1 MKILVVDDEP
11 AIRFSLAELLEADGH
26 DVRDAAHAPAAL
38 AALEAAAADLVI
50 SDLTMPAMDGLQLL
64 EEVRTRHPGTLF
76 VLMTAHGDE
85 RTAVRAL
92 KEGAYDY
99 VPKPFDN
106 EEIRAAV
113 RRAREVLSLRAEN
126 ARLREE
132 LAGEYRG
139 LIGDSPALREVLHVL
154 RRAGPTDATVLI
166 TGESG
171 TGKEVAARALHAES
185 RRRSGP
191 FVALNCSALPGEL
204 VEGELFGHLRGAF
217 TGADRDR
224 AGLFEA
230 AGGGT
235 LFLDEIG
242 DLAPGAQ
249 AKVLRALEERQV
261 TRLGSTRPV
270 DVDVRVVAA
279 TNRPLERMA
288 AEGAF
293 REDLLYRLRVITVHL
308 PPLRERREDV
318 VAIALHFLAE
328 MAARHGRPARELSEG
343 ARRALVAYEW
353 PGNVR
358 ELRNAM
364 ERAVVLAE
372 GDRIEAADL
381 PPQLLRSA
389 APLGPVD
396 AALADLP
403 FERAVEGFERTF
415 VAAALERHGGNV
427 SAAAR
432 ALGLHRQSLQKMLRR
447 LGLARDPGDPPA
459 PPGSAAASGQP

>member
-26 DVRDAAHAPAAL
+26 EVREAEHAPAAL
-38 AALEAAAADLVI
+38 AALEAAPADLVV

-64 EEVRTRHPGTLF
+64 EEVRARHPAALF

-113 RRAREVLSLRAEN
+113 RRAREVLALRAEN

-139 LIGDSPALREVLHVL
+139 LIGDSPELREVTRVI
-154 RRAGPTDATVLI
+154 RRAGPTDATVLV

-171 TGKEVAARALHAES
+171 TGKEVVARALHAES
-185 RRRSGP
+185 RRRAGP

-204 VEGELFGHLRGAF
+204 VESELFGHARGAF

-224 AGLFEA
+224 EGLFEA
-230 AGGGT
+230 ADGGT

-242 DLAPGAQ
+242 DLALPAQ
-249 AKVLRALEERQV
+249 AKLLRALEERQV
-261 TRLGSTRPV
+261 TRVGSTKPV
-270 DVDVRVVAA
+270 PVDVRVVAA

-288 AEGAF
+288 AEGTF
-293 REDLLYRLRVITVHL
+293 REDLLYRLNVVTLHL
-308 PPLRERREDV
+308 PPLRERRGDV
-318 VAIALHFLAE
+318 LPLALHFLAE
-328 MAARHGRPARELSEG
+328 MGERHGRTLAGFGEG
-343 ARRALVAYEW
+343 ARRALLAHEW

-358 ELRNAM
+358 ELRNAV

-372 GDRIEAADL
+372 GEVIEAADL
-381 PPQLLRSA
+381 PPQVGKSA
-389 APLGPVD
+389 APLRPVD

-403 FERAVEGFERTF
+403 FAEARERAVEAFERTF
-415 VAAALERHGGNV
+415 LEAALERHGGNV
-427 SAAAR
+427 SATAR
-432 ALGLHRQSLQKMLRR
+432 ALGLHRQSLQKKLRQ
-447 LGLARDPGDPPA
+447 LGLARDPG
-459 PPGSAAASGQP
+459 GE

>member
-1 MKILVVDDEP
+1 VKILVVDDEP

-26 DVRDAAHAPAAL
+26 EVREAEHAPAAL
-38 AALEAAAADLVI
+38 AALEAAPADLVV

-64 EEVRTRHPGTLF
+64 EEVRARHPAALF

-113 RRAREVLSLRAEN
+113 RRAREVLALRAEN

-139 LIGDSPALREVLHVL
+139 LIGDSPELREVTRVI
-154 RRAGPTDATVLI
+154 RRAGPTDATVLV

-171 TGKEVAARALHAES
+171 TGKEVVARALHAES
-185 RRRSGP
+185 RRRAGP

-204 VEGELFGHLRGAF
+204 VESELFGHARGAF

-224 AGLFEA
+224 EGLFEA
-230 AGGGT
+230 ADGGT

-242 DLAPGAQ
+242 DLALPAQ
-249 AKVLRALEERQV
+249 AKLLRALEERQV
-261 TRLGSTRPV
+261 TRVGSTKPV
-270 DVDVRVVAA
+270 PVDVRVVAA

-288 AEGAF
+288 AEGTF
-293 REDLLYRLRVITVHL
+293 REDLLYRLNVVTLHL
-308 PPLRERREDV
+308 PPLRERRGDV
-318 VAIALHFLAE
+318 LPLALHFLAE
-328 MAARHGRPARELSEG
+328 MGERHGRTLAGFGEG
-343 ARRALVAYEW
+343 ARRALLAHEW

-358 ELRNAM
+358 ELRNAV

-372 GDRIEAADL
+372 GEVIEAADL
-381 PPQLLRSA
+381 PPQVGKSA
-389 APLGPVD
+389 APLRPVD

-403 FERAVEGFERTF
+403 FAEARERAVEAFERTF
-415 VAAALERHGGNV
+415 LEAALERHGGNV
-427 SAAAR
+427 SATAR
-432 ALGLHRQSLQKMLRR
+432 ALGLHRQSLQKKLRQ
-447 LGLARDPGDPPA
+447 LGLARDPG
-459 PPGSAAASGQP
+459 GE